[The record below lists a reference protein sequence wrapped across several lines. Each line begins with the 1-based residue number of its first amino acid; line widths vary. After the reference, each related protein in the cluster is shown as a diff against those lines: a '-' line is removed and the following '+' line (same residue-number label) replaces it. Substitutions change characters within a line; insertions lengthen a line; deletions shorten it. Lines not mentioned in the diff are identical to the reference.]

1 MIRDDR
7 GPRRRAVWLA
17 VVVAVL
23 AGPAVAAACDTPVY
37 RYAMYNW
44 ATVPYRVFYV
54 HDRPADEKD
63 ADVNRSLVELGAATP
78 PVNVALEDVD
88 VSDPTR
94 LERLPKPVQ
103 EAWQQRDKDAGAMHV
118 VLSPWDATLLA
129 GRLDAAALRAMADS
143 PARTKM
149 GELLDEGN
157 AAVLILLA
165 GENEEDNRQ
174 AEKVARAVIDQAA
187 AIARAASG
195 DAPDEAEAGED
206 DSDVANSDKAD
217 ADVAVALLTVK
228 RTDPAETWF
237 VRNLMAIEP
246 DLAKYAAEPML
257 FAAYGR
263 GRTMM
268 PYIGKGIT
276 LDNLGR
282 CLTYLTG
289 PCSCMVKAENP
300 GADLLVRWD
309 WQATADSLAAADESQ
324 PLADGQLAYHEFMPT
339 ETEGEVSP
347 AARKGEPEARQVEAG
362 QNPVQPPAGQAVEP
376 PVNSAEGTPVYET
389 LDAARDSFAVRQTWL
404 LRHRAGRR
412 RRRACRRRAVP
423 RAAAVV
429 VEGRRAWYTGL
440 PRPSFLRDVPPRQRE
455 GPHAMSVNHSM
466 LSRRDFLHAAGILAG
481 GLVTGFPGIASA
493 DSLAGETSTLS
504 EHLLVYHGP
513 INVGIVRD
521 GRAGPA
527 DRLRRRQRRPDAA
540 ERWASRPSIEILFT
554 HHHRDQACG
563 AAHAG
568 RRRREDRSC
577 PTPSG
582 TISTRWP
589 TTGTIPRAAG
599 TSTTAS
605 APPHARRAGA
615 GRRDGQPGDTIALG
629 PGHDPRARHARPH
642 RRLGE
647 LPGRGRRPPGG
658 VLRRRDL
665 RRRPGLGALQP
676 SEGRRRRRDYH
687 GFLGARPQLVES
699 LGRIKDAQARR
710 ARPVARPR
718 HDATRPR
725 RSTRSSTGSTRATT
739 STWPSRRCG
748 TTSPRCSPSTPAA
761 RTTCRSARASRRRT
775 ACGTSARPGCSSPR
789 TRRPSS
795 WTAAARRSSRSSRS

>member
-17 VVVAVL
+17 VVVGVL
-23 AGPAVAAACDTPVY
+23 ACPTVAAACDTPVY

-44 ATVPYRVFYV
+44 ATVPYRVFYL

-78 PVNVALEDVD
+78 PANVALEDVD

-103 EAWQQRDKDAGAMHV
+103 EAWQQRDRDAGAMHV
-118 VLSPWDATLLA
+118 VLSPWDATLFA

-187 AIARAASG
+187 AIARVASG
-195 DAPDEAEAGED
+195 DAPDESDSGETDADVANSGED
-206 DSDVANSDKAD
+206 DSDVANFDKAD

-339 ETEGEVSP
+339 ETEGEISP
-347 AARKGEPEARQVEAG
+347 AARKGEPEAERVNTDPDSA
-362 QNPVQPPAGQAVEP
+362 PTAVADAVEP

-389 LDAARDSFAVRQTWL
+389 LDAATDSFAVRQTWL

-412 RRRACRRRAVP
+412 RRRARRRRTVP
-423 RAAAVV
+423 RAATV
-429 VEGRRAWYTGL
+429 VEGRRVAVPEQRRAWCAGAPTPFVPQGRATQATRRTSSHERQSL
-440 PRPSFLRDVPPRQRE
+440 DAFPPRVSACR
-455 GPHAMSVNHSM
+455 GRV
-466 LSRRDFLHAAGILAG
+466 G
-481 GLVTGFPGIASA
+481 GRTGDRIPG
-493 DSLAGETSTLS
+493 
-504 EHLLVYHGP
+504 
-513 INVGIVRD
+513 N
-521 GRAGPA
+521 
-527 DRLRRRQRRPDAA
+527 RLRRLA
-540 ERWASRPSIEILFT
+540 
-554 HHHRDQACG
+554 
-563 AAHAG
+563 
-568 RRRREDRSC
+568 
-577 PTPSG
+577 
-582 TISTRWP
+582 
-589 TTGTIPRAAG
+589 
-599 TSTTAS
+599 
-605 APPHARRAGA
+605 
-615 GRRDGQPGDTIALG
+615 
-629 PGHDPRARHARPH
+629 
-642 RRLGE
+642 
-647 LPGRGRRPPGG
+647 
-658 VLRRRDL
+658 
-665 RRRPGLGALQP
+665 
-676 SEGRRRRRDYH
+676 
-687 GFLGARPQLVES
+687 
-699 LGRIKDAQARR
+699 
-710 ARPVARPR
+710 
-718 HDATRPR
+718 
-725 RSTRSSTGSTRATT
+725 
-739 STWPSRRCG
+739 
-748 TTSPRCSPSTPAA
+748 
-761 RTTCRSARASRRRT
+761 
-775 ACGTSARPGCSSPR
+775 
-789 TRRPSS
+789 
-795 WTAAARRSSRSSRS
+795 